1 MDGDATRC
9 TYNNAKGQFETWRQD
24 WTNLREEDSTS
35 VVDNDAFEFEQRRS
49 SEDLAAVFL
58 CWRFWSYLYSIKEEE
73 RNKKSNII
81 GVRQDCGPE

>member
-1 MDGDATRC
+1 MDCDATRC

-49 SEDLAAVFL
+49 SEDLATVFL
-58 CWRFWSYLYSIKEEE
+58 C
-73 RNKKSNII
+73 
-81 GVRQDCGPE
+81 